1 MFKNVTNSK
10 KPLIFALALF
20 ISLFVAACGSPTE
33 VPTGGGGLPA
43 DAVLVAQTWL
53 ADQLGVA
60 VEEVTIISSEQVEWT
75 DSCLGLGGP
84 AEICAAAITPGW
96 QATFEV
102 NGQQYEVRVDESG
115 TTVRSPEITQEPP
128 AAPAE

>member
-1 MFKNVTNSK
+1 MFKNDTHRK
-10 KPLIFALALF
+10 KTLIFALALL
-20 ISLFVAACGSPTE
+20 ISLFLAACRSIE
-33 VPTGGGGLPA
+33 VPTGGGLPA
-43 DAVLVAQTWL
+43 GAVLTAQSWL

-60 VEEVTIISSEQVEWT
+60 VEEVTIINSEQVEWT

-115 TTVRSPEITQEPP
+115 TTVRSPEIAQEPP
-128 AAPAE
+128 ALEEE